1 MANSDATN
9 LRVTHQKA
17 TERQTA
23 TMLWLIV
30 VMTVLT
36 ILMAAVPT
44 GFGPGFPERRAMK
57 RTAPEA
63 ARAGER
69 PIGREE

>member
-1 MANSDATN
+1 MANSELPLSQSGSDATDDR

-44 GFGPGFPERRAMK
+44 VVR
-57 RTAPEA
+57 
-63 ARAGER
+63 
-69 PIGREE
+69 IWSWIS